1 MVEESLR
8 VIIKLRHNRQI
19 HVREYI
25 RILAPSRDRTMKT
38 TALPLA
44 ILAAT
49 SQVAFSIQRGQEQPQ
64 DTPGLRHLGKADKDK
79 VKCLKAKMSTSNNY
93 EGDVKGT
100 VKVCFNDALG
110 ADTGSFKLKASG
122 LPELIAG
129 GVHIHAGEFMLLFN
143 LAL

>member
-1 MVEESLR
+1 
-8 VIIKLRHNRQI
+8 
-19 HVREYI
+19 
-25 RILAPSRDRTMKT
+25 MKT
-38 TALPLA
+38 TTTISASALPLA

-49 SQVAFSIQRGQEQPQ
+49 SQVAFSMQQGQEQPQ
-64 DTPGLRHLGKADKDK
+64 DTPGLHHLKHGKD
-79 VKCLKAKMSTSNNY
+79 CLKAKMRTSNDY

-100 VKVCFNDALG
+100 VKVCFTDALG

-129 GVHIHAGEFMLLFN
+129 GVHIHSGEFMLLFN